1 MLILNIERLLKLRG
15 IEHPYKFLVGHGF
28 VPQTATNMVKKRAVQ
43 IHPAKLE
50 RLCRI
55 LNCTP
60 NDLFDWQDDGKT
72 ALPETHALH
81 SLKRDPTAKSVA
93 DLTRDIPADKLE
105 KLGEMIAELNTNSE
119 TS

>member
-1 MLILNIERLLKLRG
+1 MLILDIERVLRLRNIEN
-15 IEHPYKFLVGHGF
+15 PYKFLIRHGF
-28 VPQTATNMVKKRAVQ
+28 VPQTATNYIKKKAVQ
-43 IHPAKLE
+43 IQPAKLE

-60 NDLFDWQDDGKT
+60 NDLFEWQDDGKT
-72 ALPETHALH
+72 PVPETHALH

-105 KLGEMIAELNTNSE
+105 KLGEMLDQLK
-119 TS
+119 